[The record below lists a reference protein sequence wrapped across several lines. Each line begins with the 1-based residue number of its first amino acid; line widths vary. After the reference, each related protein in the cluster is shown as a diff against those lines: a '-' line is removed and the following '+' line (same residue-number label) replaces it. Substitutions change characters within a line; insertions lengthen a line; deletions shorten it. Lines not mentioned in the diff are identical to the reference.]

1 MASGE
6 NSELEDA
13 PAAYRSGVW
22 EHFAF
27 RVTYEGGK
35 KVVDKSATVCK
46 YCARLIAY
54 ANGNTSNMSV
64 HLRRHHPSV
73 TLDSARRRGGEPGRA
88 AQLLLPAAFKQTY
101 NDESDRAKAITKALG
116 CFIAKD
122 MQPYAVVEGAGFQ
135 CMIKALEPRY
145 KIPSR
150 KHFSGTVIPAL
161 YEEIR
166 RGIVKELSDTAYVA
180 LTTDGWTSRATES
193 FLTVTVHYIT
203 SEWEMKSCVLQ
214 TRPLYESHTSEYL
227 SEALT
232 EAVTEWKLQRD
243 GSTIPVTTDNA
254 KNMVNAVNATAGLG
268 PQIGCFAHTVNLAAK
283 NAVSIS
289 QVSRLLGKIRK
300 VVTFFHRSTTASHAL
315 KTKQGMLELPVHK
328 LIHDV
333 PTRWNTTYDMLE
345 RYLEQ
350 QAAIYSA
357 LMEKDVKKHLKDI
370 SVLTDG
376 EAKLAED
383 LIRILKPL
391 KNVTTLMSTETSPS
405 VSMIIPLQKMILK
418 SMTPSEE
425 DSSTIKDAKA
435 AITKDLE
442 VRYGNPELQD
452 YLHRTTA
459 LDPRFKSL
467 PYLEEASVQKIY
479 SDVTREIMEIKE
491 QGQPRE
497 VQVDSSSSAGKP
509 EASGRSSPPK
519 KKSAMAELFGEFFP
533 TERETTKPLSQIT
546 EEEVMSY
553 RLTGCIPVDADPLA
567 WWKANEHKY
576 PHIAKLARRYLAVK
590 GTSVPSERVFS
601 TAGDIVTASRSRL
614 LAENVDKL
622 IFLQKNMIIQ

>member
-1 MASGE
+1 MGE
-6 NSELEDA
+6 CDIS
-13 PAAYRSGVW
+13 
-22 EHFAF
+22 
-27 RVTYEGGK
+27 
-35 KVVDKSATVCK
+35 CK
-46 YCARLIAY
+46 ALWIKAQYKY
-54 ANGNTSNMSV
+54 N
-64 HLRRHHPSV
+64 HLP
-73 TLDSARRRGGEPGRA
+73 
-88 AQLLLPAAFKQTY
+88 F
-101 NDESDRAKAITKALG
+101 ITKALG
-116 CFIAKD
+116 CFITKD
-122 MQPYAVVEGAGFQ
+122 MQPFAVVEGAGFQ

-150 KHFSGTVIPAL
+150 KHFSCTVIPAL
-161 YEEIR
+161 YEETR
-166 RGIVKELSDTAYVA
+166 RRLVNELSDTACVA

-193 FLTVTVHYIT
+193 FLTVTVHYIP
-203 SEWEMKSCVLQ
+203 SEWKMKSSVLQ
-214 TRPLYESHTSEYL
+214 TRPLYESHTSEQL

-243 GSTIPVTTDNA
+243 SSTIPVTTDNA

-300 VVTFFHRSTTASHAL
+300 VVTFFHRSTTASHVL
-315 KTKQGMLELPVHK
+315 KTRQRMLELPAHK

-333 PTRWNTTYDMLE
+333 STRWNTTYDMLE

-370 SVLTDG
+370 SVLNDG

-383 LIRILKPL
+383 LIKILKPL

-418 SMTPSEE
+418 SMTTSEE

-435 AITKDLE
+435 AVTKDLE

-452 YLHRTTA
+452 YLHRTAA

-467 PYLEEASVQKIY
+467 PYLEEASVERIY
-479 SDVTREIMEIKE
+479 SDVIREITEIKE

-497 VQVDSSSSAGKP
+497 VQVDSSSSAGEP
-509 EASGRSSPPK
+509 GTSGTSSPK
-519 KKSAMAELFGEFFP
+519 KKSAMAEFLGEFFP
-533 TERETTKPLSQIT
+533 TEKETTKTLSQTT

-553 RLTGCIPVDADPLA
+553 RVTGCIPVDADPLA
-567 WWKANEHKY
+567 WWKDNEHKY
-576 PHIAKLARRYLAVK
+576 PHIAKLAQCYLTVQ

-622 IFLQKNMIIQ
+622 IFLQKNLIIE